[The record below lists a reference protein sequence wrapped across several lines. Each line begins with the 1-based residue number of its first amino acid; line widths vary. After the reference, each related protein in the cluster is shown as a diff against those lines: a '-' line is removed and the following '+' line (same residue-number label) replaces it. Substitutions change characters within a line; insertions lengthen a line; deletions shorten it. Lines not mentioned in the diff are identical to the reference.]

1 MHKAIGNKAVSI
13 DDLRSSGFNIPLFLS
28 LDSNTSFDDVQTVV
42 NDKFKPGAILA
53 IRSSSVLEDGKEKS
67 FAGAFHTE
75 LGVTIAGLKEA
86 WHNVKESLPF
96 SSGDGI
102 IIQEFIPGEYSGIT
116 FIDNNI
122 DKASVNALPG
132 LC

>member
-67 FAGAFHTE
+67 FAGAFH
-75 LGVTIAGLKEA
+75 
-86 WHNVKESLPF
+86 
-96 SSGDGI
+96 
-102 IIQEFIPGEYSGIT
+102 
-116 FIDNNI
+116 
-122 DKASVNALPG
+122 
-132 LC
+132 